1 MMSAKKVIVVLTLLL
16 ASLTARGQLYL
27 GGGIGI
33 GSDYGNRGGIA
44 FTFAPDI
51 SYRVSNNFLVGAQAS
66 YRTGY
71 DRLAVTPYARWH
83 ILPLE
88 GIMSIFVSA
97 SAPFEFYPD
106 YTTLGVRLRPGIAI
120 RVSQG
125 VYMLVHIGS
134 FGYSEVFQNGRH
146 YGDWIAAIDGN
157 NISVGFCVGL

>member
-1 MMSAKKVIVVLTLLL
+1 MSTKKVIIIAALLF

-33 GSDYGNRGGIA
+33 GTSGNGVA

-88 GIMSIFVSA
+88 GIVSIFVSA
-97 SAPFEFYPD
+97 TAPFEFYPD
-106 YTTLGVRLRPGIAI
+106 YTTIGLRLRPGIAI

-146 YGDWIAAIDGN
+146 YGDWVAAVDGN

>member
-1 MMSAKKVIVVLTLLL
+1 MSTKKVIVIFALLL
-16 ASLTARGQLYL
+16 ATLTARGQIYL

-33 GSDYGNRGGIA
+33 GSDYGHRGGIA

-88 GIMSIFVSA
+88 GLVSIFVSA
-97 SAPFEFYPD
+97 TAPFEFYPD
-106 YTTLGVRLRPGIAI
+106 YTTIGVRLRPGIAI
-120 RVSQG
+120 RVSPV

-146 YGDWIAAIDGN
+146 YGDWVAAVNGN
-157 NISVGFCVGL
+157 NINVGFCIGL

>member
-1 MMSAKKVIVVLTLLL
+1 MSTKKVIIIAVLLL
-16 ASLTARGQLYL
+16 ASLTAKGQFYL
-27 GGGIGI
+27 GGGIGL
-33 GSDYGNRGGIA
+33 GSNRDGRGGIS
-44 FTFAPDI
+44 FTFAPDF
-51 SYRVSNNFLVGAQAS
+51 SYRVSNNFLVGAQVS

-88 GIMSIFVSA
+88 GIVSIFVSA
-97 SAPFEFYPD
+97 NAPFEFYPD

-125 VYMLVHIGS
+125 VYMLVNIGS

-146 YGDWIAAIDGN
+146 YGDWVAAVDGN
-157 NISVGFCVGL
+157 NISIGFCVGL